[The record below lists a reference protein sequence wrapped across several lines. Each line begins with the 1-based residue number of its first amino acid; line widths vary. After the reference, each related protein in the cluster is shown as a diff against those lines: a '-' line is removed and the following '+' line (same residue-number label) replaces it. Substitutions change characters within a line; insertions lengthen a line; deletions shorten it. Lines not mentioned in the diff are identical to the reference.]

1 MPVPETS
8 SEASD
13 VQLFTPYPVAEVTLR
28 NCIVVSPMCQ
38 YSCTDGFA
46 TDWHL
51 VHLGS
56 RAVGGAGLVI
66 VEATAVEARGR
77 ISPQDLGIWTDAHAA
92 PLARIAA
99 FVREQGAV
107 PGIQIAHAGRK
118 ASTYR
123 PWSGTG
129 AVPIDEGG
137 WEDVIAPSAMPFADN
152 YPQPREM
159 TDDDRA
165 AVRAAFAAAATRA
178 REAGFQYLEI
188 HAAHGYLLHS
198 FLSPLSNE
206 RTDGYGGSLENR
218 MRFPLEVIEAVG
230 NVWPEQLPL
239 AVRLSCTDW
248 MPDGWTIEDSVVLA
262 RALRGWG
269 INLIV
274 ASSGGTSPQQQ
285 IALAPGYQV
294 PFAER
299 IRREAGIPT
308 MAVGLITEPEQAE
321 AILAAGQA
329 DLIALARQFLR
340 DPYWPLHAALA
351 LGVDLP
357 WPDQYVRAKPTGDL
371 HPGQRPM

>member
-1 MPVPETS
+1 MPEMGGDAGVR
-8 SEASD
+8 
-13 VQLFTPYPVAEVTLR
+13 LFQPYTVGEVTLR
-28 NCIVVSPMCQ
+28 NRIVVSPMCQ

-46 TDWHL
+46 TDWHF

-77 ISPQDLGIWTDAHAA
+77 ISPQDLGIWTDAHAE

-99 FVREQGAV
+99 FVRAQGAV

-123 PWSGTG
+123 PWSGSG
-129 AVPIDEGG
+129 AVPMAEGG
-137 WEDVIAPSAMPFADN
+137 WADVIAPSPIPFADT

-159 TDDDRA
+159 TDDDLT
-165 AVRAAFAAAATRA
+165 AVRAAFVAAAVRA
-178 REAGFQYLEI
+178 RDAGFQYLEI
-188 HAAHGYLLHS
+188 HAAHGYLLHT
-198 FLSPLSNE
+198 FLSPLANR
-206 RTDGYGGSLENR
+206 RTDAYGGSLENR
-218 MRFPLEVIEAVG
+218 MRFPLEVVATVRA
-230 NVWPEQLPL
+230 VWPEQLPL

-248 MPDGWTIEDSVVLA
+248 MPDGWTIEDSVTLA

-274 ASSGGTSPQQQ
+274 ASSGGTSPRQQ

-294 PFAER
+294 PFAAR
-299 IRREAGIPT
+299 IRHEAGIPT
-308 MAVGLITEPEQAE
+308 MAVGLITEPKQAE
-321 AILAAGQA
+321 AILAEEQA

-357 WPDQYVRAKPTGDL
+357 WPDQYARGKPTRDL
-371 HPGQRPM
+371 HPGQRPT